1 MPVATRSV
9 KLAEV
14 FGIRIGANPS
24 WFIALLLM
32 IVLLGDRFEVALPDL
47 SPAGA
52 YGLAVVAAVLFF
64 VSLIAHEL
72 GHALAGRRF
81 GIRTEGID
89 LWLLGGVARLSR
101 DSRTPKEEFVVAFA
115 GPAVTLLI
123 CAIGVGVG
131 LLLGTGDELE
141 DAIRVSST
149 ETTAALSLVGWL
161 TLVNGVLF
169 VFNMVPAF
177 PLDGG
182 RIARSIAWKITGD
195 RRKATVVA
203 GFLGRGFAVLL
214 GAYGVYLLLDGDS
227 VGGIWYL
234 LLAWFVAGAA
244 RAAVVTSEISEQLH
258 EVAAADIMDAGPP
271 WLPADV
277 TVLDAEHET
286 FAPFGVSWAAML
298 DGDGR
303 YLGIVTRD
311 RVREELAAGRPG
323 VEARELL
330 GRERPQVD
338 PSLALE
344 DLLASDDL
352 RRLGAVPVVDADG
365 IMRGLVTFAQVR
377 DALARALPGAD
388 VRA

>member
-1 MPVATRSV
+1 MPTTRSV

-32 IVLLGDRFEVALPDL
+32 IVLLGDRFEVALPGL

-52 YGLAVVAAVLFF
+52 YGLAVVAAALFF

-115 GPAVTLLI
+115 GPAVTLAV

-131 LLLGTGDELE
+131 LLLGTPQELE

-149 ETTAALSLVGWL
+149 ETTEALALVGWL

-182 RIARSIAWKITGD
+182 RIARSIAWKLTGD
-195 RRKATVVA
+195 RRRATVVA
-203 GFLGRGFAVLL
+203 GFLGRAFAVLL
-214 GAYGVYLLLDGDS
+214 AAYGVFLLLDGDS
-227 VGGIWYL
+227 YGGVWYL

-258 EVAAADIMDAGPP
+258 DVAAGDIMDAGPP

-277 TVLDAEHET
+277 TVLDAEHDT
-286 FAPFGVSWAAML
+286 FAPFGIGWAAML
-298 DGDGR
+298 DAEGR

-323 VEARELL
+323 VAARELL
-330 GRERPQVD
+330 ERERPQVD
-338 PSLALE
+338 PTLTLE

-352 RRLGAVPVVDADG
+352 RRLGAVPVVDAQG
-365 IMRGLVTFAQVR
+365 VMRGLVTFPQVR
-377 DALARALPGAD
+377 DALARALPGTD